1 MKRIVY
7 KNLDNSIGIITPTD
21 EALNFATLIQV
32 AEKDVPSPYEYPTKL
47 EKVVKTREQEVYNEL
62 EKTTE
67 VLVIEYT
74 EDIPIEWSEYH
85 TPYWIVEDSVIPTDR
100 TFRSAWEIDESFGKP
115 DGFGGENNQF
125 DEELLKAYYGGLDDS
140 NK

>member
-1 MKRIVY
+1 MKIIF
-7 KNLDNSIGIITPTD
+7 KNQDNSIGIITPTD
-21 EALNFATLIQV
+21 EALSFATIEQI
-32 AEKDVPSPYEYPTKL
+32 AEKDCPSPYKYPTKW

-62 EKTTE
+62 EKITE

-85 TPYWIVEDSVIPTDR
+85 TPYWIVEDSVIPEDR
-100 TFRSAWEIDESFGKP
+100 TFRSAWEIDESMGKP
-115 DGFGGENNQF
+115 DGFGGESNEF
-125 DEELLKAYYGGLDDS
+125 DDDLLKAYYGELNDS